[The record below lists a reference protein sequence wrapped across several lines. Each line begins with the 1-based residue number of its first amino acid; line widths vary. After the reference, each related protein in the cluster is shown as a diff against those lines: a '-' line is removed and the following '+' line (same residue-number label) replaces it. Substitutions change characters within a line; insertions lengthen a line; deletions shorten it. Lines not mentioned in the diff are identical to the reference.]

1 MHTQGKNT
9 WSYHVSS
16 EHVLTP
22 RPAAMIATLRRR
34 PAACRVVDGVEDL
47 GAAVP
52 RAVPSGG
59 SGHSPPE
66 EQPARRK
73 RRNSLMAVKQNPEIN
88 RADVCLAGSIK
99 DNTCQ
104 SHNEPKCSGPAQ
116 EPQRHRS
123 ATRRCPG

>member
-1 MHTQGKNT
+1 M
-9 WSYHVSS
+9 SS

-66 EQPARRK
+66 EPARRK
-73 RRNSLMAVKQNPEIN
+73 RRNSLMAVKQ
-88 RADVCLAGSIK
+88 
-99 DNTCQ
+99 
-104 SHNEPKCSGPAQ
+104 EPRDKQGRCVSCRLHKRQHLPK
-116 EPQRHRS
+116 PQ
-123 ATRRCPG
+123 

>member
-66 EQPARRK
+66 EPARRK
-73 RRNSLMAVKQNPEIN
+73 RRNTLMIVQ
-88 RADVCLAGSIK
+88 
-99 DNTCQ
+99 
-104 SHNEPKCSGPAQ
+104 
-116 EPQRHRS
+116 
-123 ATRRCPG
+123 